1 MRNLSVFIRL
11 LYQFNQRIEWQ
22 KVNNL
27 IKNDISCR
35 IAYATHLYPRP
46 KGRGFTFDVIK
57 KAQMA
62 PFYWTYLFTVLT
74 ICMISNSAKLFTL
87 KQLSHF
93 KVKIFDFTVT
103 KKCYADACTE
113 LEDVARLQPLQ
124 HGMSKK
130 ACAEIHLKYNAGQ
143 TSIEE
148 TDMPQYKAPLRDMQ
162 FVLHE
167 LLNAED
173 HYAKLPA
180 FQENVSR
187 ELVDQYLEAA
197 ADFCENELSPL
208 NQVGDREGCT
218 WNDGVVT
225 TPTGFKEAYQKYI
238 ELGFPSLSAEEQYG
252 GQGLPVSLGNVISEM
267 VGTANWA
274 WGMYPGLSHGAVR
287 TLEHHGSDEQKA
299 TYLPKLVSGEWTGT
313 MCLTES
319 HAGSDLGIIRTKAEP
334 QADGSYAI
342 SGEKIFISAGEHDM
356 AENIVH
362 IVLARLPGAP
372 KGTKGI
378 SLFIVPKFNLN
389 ADGSLGERNGV
400 RCGSIEH
407 KMGIHGNATCVINF
421 DNAKG
426 FLIGPENRGLNCMF
440 TFMNTARI
448 GTAIQ
453 GLSASE
459 GSFQGALAYAKDRL
473 AMRSLSGPKAPEKEA
488 DPIIVHPAVRNM
500 LLTQKAFAEGG
511 RALVYLLSLHA
522 DIVEQGAT
530 EEERKFSDN
539 ILSLLTPIAKA
550 FLTETGSESAKHG
563 VQVFGGHGF
572 ISEHGMEQIVRDT
585 RISCLYEGTT
595 EIQAIDLLGR
605 KVLGT
610 QGAMLKDFTKI
621 IHKFAEANKDNAAM
635 QEFVEP
641 LAALNKEWGDLT
653 MQIGM
658 RAMQNPE
665 EVGAAAVDYMYFSGY
680 VTLAYLWARMALVA
694 QEALAAGTTDVDF
707 YNAKVTT
714 ARFYFKKILP
724 RVRSHVD
731 VIATGVE
738 PLFALD
744 AEHFAF

>member
-1 MRNLSVFIRL
+1 
-11 LYQFNQRIEWQ
+11 
-22 KVNNL
+22 
-27 IKNDISCR
+27 
-35 IAYATHLYPRP
+35 
-46 KGRGFTFDVIK
+46 
-57 KAQMA
+57 
-62 PFYWTYLFTVLT
+62 
-74 ICMISNSAKLFTL
+74 
-87 KQLSHF
+87 
-93 KVKIFDFTVT
+93 
-103 KKCYADACTE
+103 
-113 LEDVARLQPLQ
+113 
-124 HGMSKK
+124 
-130 ACAEIHLKYNAGQ
+130 
-143 TSIEE
+143 
-148 TDMPQYKAPLRDMQ
+148 MPQYKAPLRDMQ

-167 LLNAED
+167 LLNAEE
-173 HYAKLPA
+173 HYSKLPA
-180 FQENVSR
+180 FQETVSR
-187 ELVDQYLEAA
+187 ELVDQYLEAG

-225 TPTGFKEAYQKYI
+225 TPTGFKAAYDKYV
-238 ELGFPSLSAEEQYG
+238 ELGFPSLSVPEEHG
-252 GQGLPVSLGNVISEM
+252 GQGLPGSLATAISEM
-267 VGTANWA
+267 VGAANWA

-287 TLEHHGSDEQKA
+287 TIEHHGSDEQKA

-319 HAGSDLGIIRTKAEP
+319 HAGSDLGIIRSKAEP
-334 QADGSYAI
+334 NADGSYAI

-378 SLFIVPKFNLN
+378 SLFIVPKFNVN
-389 ADGSLGERNGV
+389 ADGSVAERNGV

-426 FLIGPENRGLNCMF
+426 FLIGPENRGLHAMF

-448 GTAIQ
+448 GTAVQ
-453 GLSASE
+453 GLTASE
-459 GSFQGALAYAKDRL
+459 SSFQGALAYAKDRL

-500 LLTQKAFAEGG
+500 LMTQKAFAEGG
-511 RALVYLLSLHA
+511 RALVYFLSQYA

-530 EEERKFSDN
+530 EEERKFADN

-550 FLTETGSESAKHG
+550 FLTETGSEAAKHG

-595 EIQAIDLLGR
+595 EIQALDLLGR
-605 KVLGT
+605 KVLQT

-621 IHKFAEANKDNAAM
+621 IHKFIEANKDNAEM
-635 QEFVEP
+635 KEFIEP

-658 RAMQNPE
+658 RAMQNPD
-665 EVGAAAVDYMYFSGY
+665 EVGAAAVDYLYFSGY

-694 QEALAAGTTDVDF
+694 QETLAAGTTDVDF

-714 ARFYFKKILP
+714 SRFYFKKILP

-731 VIATGVE
+731 VIAGGLD
-738 PLFALD
+738 PLMALD

>member
-1 MRNLSVFIRL
+1 
-11 LYQFNQRIEWQ
+11 
-22 KVNNL
+22 
-27 IKNDISCR
+27 
-35 IAYATHLYPRP
+35 
-46 KGRGFTFDVIK
+46 
-57 KAQMA
+57 
-62 PFYWTYLFTVLT
+62 
-74 ICMISNSAKLFTL
+74 
-87 KQLSHF
+87 
-93 KVKIFDFTVT
+93 
-103 KKCYADACTE
+103 
-113 LEDVARLQPLQ
+113 
-124 HGMSKK
+124 
-130 ACAEIHLKYNAGQ
+130 
-143 TSIEE
+143 
-148 TDMPQYKAPLRDMQ
+148 MPQYKAPLRDMQ

-167 LLNAED
+167 LLNAEE
-173 HYAKLPA
+173 HYSKLPA
-180 FQENVSR
+180 FKDSVSR

-208 NQVGDREGCT
+208 NQVGDREGCR

-238 ELGFPSLSAEEQYG
+238 ELGFPSLSVPEEHG
-252 GQGLPVSLGNVISEM
+252 GQGLPGSLATTISEM

-287 TLEHHGSDEQKA
+287 TIEHHGSDEQKA
-299 TYLPKLVSGEWTGT
+299 LYLPKLVTGEWTGT

-319 HAGSDLGIIRTKAEP
+319 QAGSDLGIIRAKAEP
-334 QADGSYAI
+334 NADGSYAI
-342 SGEKIFISAGEHDM
+342 TGEKIFISAGEHDM
-356 AENIVH
+356 ADNIIH

-378 SLFIVPKFNLN
+378 SLFIVPKFNVN
-389 ADGSLGERNGV
+389 ADGSISDRNAV

-426 FLIGPENRGLNCMF
+426 YLIGPENRGLYCMF

-448 GTAIQ
+448 GTAVQ

-459 GSFQGALAYAKDRL
+459 SAFQGALAYAKDRL
-473 AMRSLSGPKAPEKEA
+473 AMRSLSGPKFPEKEA

-500 LLTQKAFAEGG
+500 LLTQKAFAEGA
-511 RALVYLLSLHA
+511 RALVYLLCQYS

-530 EEERKFSDN
+530 EDERKAADN

-585 RISCLYEGTT
+585 RIACLYEGTT
-595 EIQAIDLLGR
+595 EIQALDLLGR
-605 KVLGT
+605 KVLQN

-621 IHKFAEANKDNAAM
+621 IHQFVESNKENADLK
-635 QEFVEP
+635 EFVEP

-658 RAMQNPE
+658 RAMQSPD
-665 EVGAAAVDYMYFSGY
+665 EVGAAAVDYLYFSGY

-694 QEALAAGTTDVDF
+694 QQQIAAGSTEVDF
-707 YNAKVTT
+707 YNAKILT

-731 VIATGVE
+731 VIAGGLE
-738 PLFALD
+738 PLMALD
-744 AEHFAF
+744 PEHFAF